1 MGGGYFVWKSAV
13 LHRDPSKANA
23 MANFFA
29 SLLQLALLIA
39 GALLSSATGLLP

>member
-1 MGGGYFVWKSAV
+1 V

-39 GALLSSATGLLP
+39 GALLSRVAELLS